1 MKLTNTLLFTAALAT
16 VTPALADGTKQCLEL
31 CIHGEWIF
39 DFFGDGAGASPGDVL
54 TWDFTIGQVFKY
66 DLGGIQQDYYV
77 SDYVSG
83 SYVLV
88 DNGHNSAFG
97 IDAGS
102 APDGRIDPV
111 WLMGD
116 VDACLTIEV
125 PDTAFFVTSW
135 QQNTFNVYLNGHQI
149 ANPGVSVGTN
159 PDANHQYQ
167 SGLQTSITRVD
178 CVPEASTSLLGLL
191 GAGLLLR
198 RRRN

>member
-1 MKLTNTLLFTAALAT
+1 MKARNTLLTLLLTLAASSSAR
-16 VTPALADGTKQCLEL
+16 ADGTNQCLEL

-66 DLGGIQQDYYV
+66 DLGGLQQEYYV
-77 SDYVSG
+77 SDHTSG
-83 SYVLV
+83 SYTLV

-97 IDAGS
+97 IDDNT
-102 APDGRIDPV
+102 PDGRIDPV

-116 VDACLTIEV
+116 VDACTTIEV

-135 QQNTFNVYLNGHQI
+135 QQNTLNVYLNGNLV
-149 ANPGVSVGTN
+149 ANPGVSIGTN
-159 PDANHQYQ
+159 PDANHIFQN
-167 SGLQTSITRVD
+167 GLQTSMTRVD
-178 CVPEASTSLLGLL
+178 CVPETSTSLLGLL

-198 RRRN
+198 RRR